1 MESNLLILTFDGN
14 RAREIRKWQKKHF
27 EESLDESVYSCPACI
42 ILGHTEHSRFDRKRF
57 HKEIAFNL
65 EDIKN
70 TSFGYVI
77 PGDFSS
83 IQEELGLE
91 LISTGIFFS
100 KREPRIK
107 EAFTFT
113 ISSFSLALLKK
124 QDDGYLLLQ

>member
-14 RAREIRKWQKKHF
+14 RAREIRKRQKKHF

-65 EDIKN
+65 EDIKK
-70 TSFGYVI
+70 TPFGYVI

-91 LISTGIFFS
+91 RIPAGIFFS
-100 KREPRIK
+100 KRKPKIK

-113 ISSFSLALLKK
+113 ISSFSLALLKR
-124 QDDGYLLLQ
+124 QDGGYLLLQ